1 MALQPPFRDTVT
13 NMHITPSCTTIS
25 LDLTA
30 PAAVFL
36 RLRDRFPRVF
46 LFESSDYHGAG
57 DCRSFVC
64 CDPLAECVIANG
76 ECSIRYGSSECE
88 PFRVEP
94 ANGLSQALSQ
104 FMEGIIVREPATPL
118 PKGVAPG
125 VFGHIAWS
133 AIPYVEQIT
142 FERPTLSQFKIPE
155 VHFTLFRYVIACNP
169 FKGTAYVLEH
179 HLHGEQRSADTTEEF
194 IRTALQGEA
203 NAYPFSAVGVE
214 ESLQSDDEF
223 LNLVQTCKR
232 HIARGD
238 VFQIVPS
245 RRYLQRFEG
254 DDFQVYRALR
264 TINPS
269 PYLFYC
275 DYGGYRLLGSSPEAQ
290 ISIVDGQA
298 GIFPIAGTYARTGD
312 DEVDRAKAAALLED
326 PKENAE
332 HCMLVDLA
340 RNDLSRHCNGVHVAA
355 FRETHFYSHLIH
367 LVSKVVGTLP
377 DRSLPTVL
385 QVVCDTFPIGTL
397 SGAPKHRAMQILD
410 CNEPHGRGFY
420 GGCIGYIGFNG
431 DVVLGIMIRSLLSM
445 HNTLAYQAG
454 MGVVI
459 DSVPE
464 SELAEAH
471 TKLGALRAA
480 IAKAQIL

>member
-1 MALQPPFRDTVT
+1 M
-13 NMHITPSCTTIS
+13 
-25 LDLTA
+25 
-30 PAAVFL
+30 
-36 RLRDRFPRVF
+36 F

-57 DCRSFVC
+57 DCRSFIC
-64 CDPLAECVIANG
+64 CEPIAECMIESG
-76 ECSIRYGSSECE
+76 SCSLRYGTSYSEPE
-88 PFRVEP
+88 PVDP
-94 ANGLSQALSQ
+94 ATGLSSILTR
-104 FMEGIIVREPATPL
+104 FMGGISVGGGAAQL

-133 AIPYVEQIT
+133 AIPYVEQIA
-142 FERPTLSQFKIPE
+142 FEQPTPQAFRIPE

-169 FKGTAYVLEH
+169 FRGEAYVLENVVE
-179 HLHGEQRSADTTEEF
+179 GEDRDPGRLLEF
-194 IRTALQGEA
+194 IRTALSGDA
-203 NAYPFSAVGVE
+203 KVHPFAAVGTEDSV
-214 ESLQSDDEF
+214 QSDQQF
-223 LNLVQTCKR
+223 LELVKTCKQ

-264 TINPS
+264 AINPS

-290 ISIVDGQA
+290 ISIVDGHA

-312 DEVDRAKAAALLED
+312 DEADRAKAVRLLED

-340 RNDLSRHCNGVHVAA
+340 RNDLSRHCSNVHVAA
-355 FRETHFYSHLIH
+355 YRETHFYSHLIH

-377 DRSLPTVL
+377 NRSLQSVL
-385 QVVCDTFPIGTL
+385 QVVCDTFPVGTL

-410 CNEPHGRGFY
+410 RNEPHGRGFY
-420 GGCIGYIGFNG
+420 GGCIGFIGFNG
-431 DVVLGIMIRSLLSM
+431 DVVLGILIRSMMSI
-445 HNTLAYQAG
+445 NQTLAYQAG
-454 MGVVI
+454 MGIVA
-459 DSVPE
+459 DSDPE

-471 TKLGALRAA
+471 TKLRALRAA
-480 IAKAQIL
+480 IVKAQEL

>member
-1 MALQPPFRDTVT
+1 
-13 NMHITPSCTTIS
+13 MHITPSCSTIA

-30 PAAVFL
+30 PAAVYL
-36 RLRDRFPRVF
+36 RLRDRFSRVF

-57 DCRSFVC
+57 DCRSFIC
-64 CDPLAECVIANG
+64 CDPLAECVVSDG
-76 ECSIRYGSSECE
+76 LCSIKYGMSECE

-94 ANGLSQALSQ
+94 ATGLSQALAR
-104 FMEGIIVREPATPL
+104 FMEGITVCDPKAPL
-118 PKGVAPG
+118 PKGVTPG

-142 FERPTLSQFKIPE
+142 FESPSSDRFEIPDLY
-155 VHFTLFRYVIACNP
+155 FTLFRYVIACNP

-179 HLHGEQRSADTTEEF
+179 HPDHEQRSAHQTDEL
-194 IRTALQGEA
+194 IRTALRGDA
-203 NAYPFSAVGVE
+203 ATYPFETVGAE
-214 ESLQSDDEF
+214 ESIQSDDEF
-223 LNLVQTCKR
+223 LDLVKTCKR

-245 RRYLQRFEG
+245 RRYLQRFVG

-312 DEVDRAKAAALLED
+312 DEADRAKAAKLLED

-340 RNDLSRHCNGVHVAA
+340 RNDLSRHCEGVHVAA
-355 FRETHFYSHLIH
+355 YRETHFYSHLIH

-377 DRSLPTVL
+377 DRSLGSVL
-385 QVVCDTFPIGTL
+385 QVVCDTFPVGTL
-397 SGAPKHRAMQILD
+397 SGAPKHRALQILD
-410 CNEPHGRGFY
+410 RNEPHRRGFY
-420 GGCIGYIGFNG
+420 GGCIGFIGFNG
-431 DVVLGIMIRSLLSM
+431 DVVLGILIRSLLSM
-445 HNTLAYQAG
+445 HNTLVYQAG
-454 MGVVI
+454 MGVVN
-459 DSVPE
+459 DSIPE

-480 IAKAQIL
+480 ITRAQTNEIKKGS

>member
-1 MALQPPFRDTVT
+1 MR
-13 NMHITPSCTTIS
+13 ITPSCTTIS

-30 PAAVFL
+30 PAAVYL
-36 RLRDRFPRVF
+36 RLRDRFSRVF

-57 DCRSFVC
+57 DCRSFIC
-64 CDPLAECVIANG
+64 CEPLAECVIADG
-76 ECSIRYGSSECE
+76 ECTIRYGSDECE
-88 PFRVEP
+88 PFSVEP
-94 ANGLSQALSQ
+94 GAGLAKALGR
-104 FMEGIIVREPATPL
+104 FMEGITICEPATAL

-142 FERPTLSQFKIPE
+142 FEGPTLDRFKIPD

-169 FKGTAYVLEH
+169 FKGTAHVLEQQMEDDECS
-179 HLHGEQRSADTTEEF
+179 GKDNGKSTGKSIAEF
-194 IRTALQGEA
+194 LRIALKGEA
-203 NAYPFSAVGVE
+203 ASHPFTAVGPE
-214 ESLQSDDEF
+214 ESIQSDQEF

-290 ISIVDGQA
+290 ISIVDGHA

-312 DEVDRAKAAALLED
+312 DEADRAMAAKLLED

-340 RNDLSRHCNGVHVAA
+340 RNDLSRHCEGVHVAA
-355 FRETHFYSHLIH
+355 YRETHFYSHLIH

-377 DRSLPTVL
+377 DRSLRSVL
-385 QVVCDTFPIGTL
+385 QVVCDTFPVGTL

-410 CNEPHGRGFY
+410 RNEPHGRGFY
-420 GGCIGYIGFNG
+420 GGCVGFIGFNG
-431 DVVLGIMIRSLLSM
+431 DVVLGILIRSLLSM

-454 MGVVI
+454 MGVVNESI
-459 DSVPE
+459 PE

-480 IAKAQIL
+480 ITKAQTL